1 MSEKEKLY
9 TPTKGYTTFTSNPN
23 NPDYQ
28 PLHPQPP
35 PQPQPRP
42 LHHFQPPVA
51 DPTNLPKR
59 PATLRCPY
67 CQVSVITNVK
77 YRRGLA
83 TYALAAFTCVVCLPF
98 FWVPL
103 VVKSTRDVIHTCP
116 RCGQY
121 IGRHDACS

>member
-9 TPTKGYTTFTSNPN
+9 TPAKWYTTFTSDSKSPN
-23 NPDYQ
+23 YQ
-28 PLHPQPP
+28 PLQ
-35 PQPQPRP
+35 PQPQPQTRP

-67 CQVSVITNVK
+67 CQATVITNVK
-77 YRRGLA
+77 YQRGLA
-83 TYALAAFTCVVCLPF
+83 TYSLTAFTCMICLPF

-103 VVKSTRDVIHTCP
+103 VVKSTRDIIHSCP
-116 RCGQY
+116 QCGNY
-121 IGRHDACS
+121 IGRHDVCT